1 MKTCRPDPEGMA
13 FVGVVAREIAEAGR
27 SMRLP
32 FVAVSADIGSPEA
45 MVGPDGR
52 PLAETT
58 FRWIDPRLEY
68 WKDRSF
74 ALRSPFVHAARYSAE
89 PFYFEGGVMR
99 TWRPARWLE
108 GIEAAESARMHNI
121 GAAII
126 APAHLPGG
134 IIGAVVWA
142 SPDETLAVGEVFAAR
157 AAELHALAHRLMGA
171 YHEALGDYAI
181 ADPVRLTRREIQ
193 CLKWAAAGKTD
204 GEISQ
209 IMDISAP
216 TVRFHITNAARKL
229 GVAGRSQAVRH
240 AVALGYVGAGP
251 NRPAALDALRPG
263 AS

>member
-1 MKTCRPDPEGMA
+1 MKSCGPDVDGMA
-13 FVGVVAREIAEAGR
+13 VVGAAARQIADVGQT
-27 SMRLP
+27 MGLP

-45 MVGPDGR
+45 MVGPDRR

-58 FRWIDPRLEY
+58 FRWIDPKLEY

-74 ALRSPFVHAARYSAE
+74 ALRSPFVHAARYCAE
-89 PFYFEGGVMR
+89 PFCYEAGVMR

-108 GIEAAESARMHNI
+108 GIDAADSARAHNI
-121 GAAII
+121 GAAIV

-251 NRPAALDALRPG
+251 NRPAALDANRPDTV
-263 AS
+263 